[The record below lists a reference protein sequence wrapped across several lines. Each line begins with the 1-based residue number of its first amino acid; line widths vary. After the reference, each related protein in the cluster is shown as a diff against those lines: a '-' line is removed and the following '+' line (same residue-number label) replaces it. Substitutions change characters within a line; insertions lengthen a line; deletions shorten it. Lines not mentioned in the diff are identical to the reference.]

1 MGATT
6 REAAIWPDAYNG
18 PMTSLRSSSGSRLNS
33 STQSSSIKPTAASTS
48 SRLAIAEKLLLA
60 PFGLTQAHLSRALGE
75 IMANGVDDA
84 DLYFQY
90 TRSEGWSL
98 EEGIVKTGSFS
109 IDQGV
114 GVRAVSGEKT
124 AFAYSDDI
132 SEASLLDAARTVRS
146 ISAASKSGR
155 VKTTTTKVASSRSL
169 YEDLDPIATLD
180 STAKVELL
188 GKVEKMAKAK
198 DPRIVQV
205 MAGLASEYD
214 VVMVARA
221 DGTLAADVRPL
232 VRLSVTVIAEQKGR
246 REVGSGGGGGRFGLA
261 YFDDEQIAEYVGDA
275 VKAALTNLE
284 ARPAPAGQMT
294 VVLGPGWPGILL
306 HEAIGHG
313 LEGDFNR
320 KGSSAFSGKIGQRV
334 AAKGVTVLD
343 DGTIADRRGSLNID
357 DEGNASQRNVLI
369 EDGILKGYI
378 QDSLNARLMKVKPT
392 GNGRRESYAH
402 VPMPRMT
409 NTYMLG
415 GDKAPEEVVA
425 SIKKGLFA
433 SNFGGGQVDITSGKF
448 VFSAS
453 EAYWVE
459 NGKIQYPVKGA
470 TIVGNGPDSLTRV
483 TMIGNDMRLDSGVGT
498 CGKEGQSVPVGVGQP
513 TLRIDGLTVGGTA

>member
-1 MGATT
+1 MIAV
-6 REAAIWPDAYNG
+6 E
-18 PMTSLRSSSGSRLNS
+18 
-33 STQSSSIKPTAASTS
+33 PTIA
-48 SRLAIAEKLLLA
+48 RLATARSHLLD
-60 PFGLTQAHLSRALGE
+60 PFGLTEASLTQALRVITEHR
-75 IMANGVDDA
+75 VDDA
-84 DLYFQY
+84 DLYFQT

-98 EEGIVKTGSFS
+98 EEGIVKSGSFS

-114 GVRAVSGEKT
+114 GVRAVAGEKT

-132 SEASLLDAARTVRS
+132 SLASLLDAARTVRT
-146 ISAASKSGR
+146 IAAAGQSKK
-155 VKTTTTKVASSRSL
+155 VKVPSQGVVAGSREL
-169 YEDLDPIATLD
+169 YGAADPIASLD
-180 STAKVELL
+180 SASKVALL
-188 GKVEKMAKAK
+188 ERAEKMARAK
-198 DPRIVQV
+198 DPRVAQV
-205 MAGLASEYD
+205 MAGLAAEHD
-214 VVMVARA
+214 VVLIARA

-232 VRLSVTVIAEQKGR
+232 VRLSITVIAESNGR
-246 REVGSGGGGGRFGLA
+246 REVGSGGGGGRFGMA
-261 YFDDEQIAEYVGDA
+261 YFTDEMIASYVEQA
-275 VKAALTNLE
+275 VHAALTNLDS
-284 ARPAPAGQMT
+284 RPAPAGEM
-294 VVLGPGWPGILL
+294 VVVVGPGWPGVLL
-306 HEAIGHG
+306 HEAVGHG

-320 KGSSAFSGKIGQRV
+320 KGSSAFAGRIGQRV

-343 DGTIADRRGSLNID
+343 DGTLPDRRGSLNVD
-357 DEGNASQRNVLI
+357 DEGAASQRNVLI

-378 QDSLNARLMKVKPT
+378 QDAMNARLMKVAPT

-415 GDKAPEEVVA
+415 GKDDPKEIVA
-425 SIKKGLFA
+425 SIKKGLYA
-433 SNFGGGQVDITSGKF
+433 TNFGGGQVDITSGKF

-470 TIVGNGPDSLTRV
+470 TIIGNGPDALTRV
-483 TMIGNDMRLDSGVGT
+483 SMIGNDMALDTGVGV